1 MSPLPL
7 RIGTR
12 GSPMALHQ
20 AALVRDRLVA
30 ADPDLAAPG
39 AVEIVTI
46 RTTGD
51 RVQDRRLAEIGGKG
65 LFTKEIEEAL
75 FAGRID
81 LAVHSLKDVETWLP
95 NGLEIACVLARDD
108 PRDAF
113 LSARATSLAA
123 LPKGAKIGTASLR
136 RQAQLLRQRPDLTV
150 VPIRGNVDTRL
161 RKLDSGEVDAM
172 VLALCGL
179 ERLGKA
185 EHVMQILSR
194 EVMLPAVG
202 QGALAIECRA
212 EDDGSQRLLQPL
224 HDPGSAACVKAER
237 AMLAALDG
245 SCRTPI
251 AGLAELDGD
260 RLVLEGLLLTP
271 DGSAEI
277 RARCAGGAGDAERL
291 GTELGGELRRLRVR
305 ARLDRRRFLLPQLSA
320 PFASLPVQPLLG

>member
-1 MSPLPL
+1 
-7 RIGTR
+7 
-12 GSPMALHQ
+12 MALRQ
-20 AALVRDRLVA
+20 TTFVRDRLLA
-30 ADPDLAAPG
+30 AHPDLAAPG

-75 FAGRID
+75 FAGRVD

-95 NGLEIACVLARDD
+95 DGLEIACVLARDD

-113 LSARATSLAA
+113 LSAKAASLAA
-123 LPKGAKIGTASLR
+123 LPMGAKVGTASLR
-136 RQAQLLRQRPDLTV
+136 RQAQLLCRRPDLVV
-150 VPIRGNVDTRL
+150 VPIRGNVDTRIG
-161 RKLDSGEVDAM
+161 KLDAGEVDAI

-185 EHVMQILSR
+185 ERATEILSR

-202 QGALAIECRA
+202 QGALAIECRTG
-212 EDDGSQRLLQPL
+212 DDALRGLLETL

-260 RLVLEGLLLTP
+260 RLELEGLLLKP
-271 DGSAEI
+271 DGSSEI
-277 RARCAGGAGDAERL
+277 RARCAGGIGDADRL
-291 GTELGGELRRLRVR
+291 GTELGSDLRRR
-305 ARLDRRRFLLPQLSA
+305 AGPEFGLD
-320 PFASLPVQPLLG
+320 